1 MKVEMQSRAEMFS
14 LEAELVRL
22 SQDALKLEQKV
33 TELFELL
40 RGPIQRYLVT
50 ILGNAAEAEE
60 ATQET
65 FLRLYQNLH
74 SGQRI
79 RNVRAWLFRVA
90 HNLAIDR
97 RRTSKSLDI
106 MDASYAAQL
115 LTGSQHLGSSPER
128 RVLDQ
133 ERLGRVQSG
142 LAGLSAQ
149 ERRCMDLRAECLRYR
164 EIADILGISPSS
176 VAEFLRRAINKLM
189 RALNA

>member
-1 MKVEMQSRAEMFS
+1 MKVEIQSRTEMLS
-14 LEAELVRL
+14 LEAELMRL
-22 SQDALKLEQKV
+22 SPDALKLEQKL

-40 RGPIQRYLVT
+40 RGPVQRYLVT
-50 ILGNAAEAEE
+50 ILGNSADAEE
-60 ATQET
+60 ATQEA

-97 RRTSKSLDI
+97 QRTSKSPDI
-106 MDASYAAQL
+106 MDARYAAEL
-115 LTGSQHLGSSPER
+115 LAVSQHLGSSPER

-133 ERLGRVQSG
+133 ERLERVQSG
-142 LAGLSAQ
+142 LTGLSAQ
-149 ERRCMDLRAECLRYR
+149 ERHCMDLRAEGLRYR
-164 EIADILGISPSS
+164 EIADVLGISPSS
-176 VAEFLRRAINKLM
+176 VAEFLRRAISKLM

>member
-1 MKVEMQSRAEMFS
+1 MFS

-79 RNVRAWLFRVA
+79 KNVRAWLFRVA

-149 ERRCMDLRAECLRYR
+149 ERHCMDLRAEGLRYR